1 MIDRVLTET
10 SKYVSLRVMD
20 NVIKEIIDF
29 ALERER
35 ESQEIYLDY
44 ARKTERIGFRQL
56 LLSMADME
64 KEHENKLK
72 ELKEE
77 KGQSPLFDGTQSI
90 EARLTDFMVQEEF
103 SPDMDYGNFLLLI
116 IKREEKAEK
125 LYEELK
131 SIAADTE
138 VKELFSWLAEEERK
152 HKAWVQDRY
161 DLEVLK
167 DN

>member
-1 MIDRVLTET
+1 
-10 SKYVSLRVMD
+10 MD
-20 NVIKEIIDF
+20 NDIKGVIDF

-44 ARKTERIGFRQL
+44 ARKTQRIGFRQL
-56 LLSMADME
+56 LLSMVDME

-72 ELKEE
+72 ELKEG
-77 KGQSPLFDGTQSI
+77 KDQSDLFSDS
-90 EARLTDFMVQEEF
+90 ESVKARLTDFIAQEEF
-103 SPDMDYGNFLLLI
+103 SPDMDYGDFLVLI

-131 SIAADTE
+131 SFAAETE

-152 HKAWVQDRY
+152 HKAWAQDRY

>member
-1 MIDRVLTET
+1 
-10 SKYVSLRVMD
+10 MD
-20 NVIKEIIDF
+20 NDIKKVIDF

-44 ARKTERIGFRQL
+44 ARKTQRMGFRQL

-72 ELKEE
+72 ELKEG
-77 KGQSPLFDGTQSI
+77 KGQSALFDGTQSV
-90 EARLTDFMVQEEF
+90 EARLTDFMVEEEF
-103 SPDMDYGNFLLLI
+103 SLDMDYGDFLVLI

-131 SIAADTE
+131 SIAVDTE
-138 VKELFSWLAEEERK
+138 VEELFSWLAEEERK
-152 HKAWVQDRY
+152 HKAWAQDRY
-161 DLEVLK
+161 DLEILK

>member
-1 MIDRVLTET
+1 
-10 SKYVSLRVMD
+10 MD
-20 NVIKEIIDF
+20 NDIKGVIDF

-44 ARKTERIGFRQL
+44 ARKTQRIGFRQL
-56 LLSMADME
+56 LLSMVDME

-72 ELKEE
+72 ELKEG
-77 KGQSPLFDGTQSI
+77 KDQSDLFSDS
-90 EARLTDFMVQEEF
+90 ESVKARLTDFIAQEEF
-103 SPDMDYGNFLLLI
+103 SPDMDYGDFLVLI
-116 IKREEKAEK
+116 IKREEEAEK

-131 SIAADTE
+131 SIAVNTE
-138 VKELFSWLAEEERK
+138 VEELFSWLAEEERK
-152 HKAWVQDRY
+152 HKAWAQDRY

>member
-1 MIDRVLTET
+1 
-10 SKYVSLRVMD
+10 MD
-20 NVIKEIIDF
+20 NDIKGVIDF
-29 ALERER
+29 ALKRER

-44 ARKTERIGFRQL
+44 ARKTERTGFRQL
-56 LLSMADME
+56 LLSMVDME

-72 ELKEE
+72 ELKEG
-77 KGQSPLFDGTQSI
+77 KGQSALFNGTQSVEI
-90 EARLTDFMVQEEF
+90 RLTNYIAQEEF
-103 SPDMDYGNFLLLI
+103 SPDMDYGDFLVLI

-131 SIAADTE
+131 SLAADTE

-152 HKAWVQDRY
+152 HKAWAQDRY
-161 DLEVLK
+161 DLEILK